1 MGMKRILLLLPALL
15 LPAGLLAAAPE
26 RLTDQNYAEVRKHVE
41 LRPGDLR
48 FQQVDWRDRVLDG
61 VVQAQKEDKPLVL
74 WLYFG
79 DPRSNC

>member
-1 MGMKRILLLLPALL
+1 MKRSLFLVPLLLAQ
-15 LPAGLLAAAPE
+15 AGLALAAAPE

-48 FQQVDWRDRVLDG
+48 FQQVDWNERVLDG

-79 DPRSNC
+79 DPRGNC

>member
-1 MGMKRILLLLPALL
+1 MKRTLLLWPALLL

-26 RLTDQNYAEVRKHVE
+26 RLTDQSYPEVRKHVE

-79 DPRSNC
+79 DPRGNC

>member
-1 MGMKRILLLLPALL
+1 MKRSLLLWPALL
-15 LPAGLLAAAPE
+15 LLQAGLLAAAPE
-26 RLTDQNYAEVRKHVE
+26 RLSDQNYAEVRKHVE